1 MHEPPPGT
9 VLAFDNPWH
18 IAALIGLAVILRLWC
33 AHSRLFALS
42 AALQNS
48 RGAVL
53 EFIDSA
59 LIALLL
65 VFCILRPFVVQ
76 AFYIP
81 SGSMEWTLQE
91 NDRILVNKFIYHFRR
106 PQAGDIVVFKASPAA
121 NHFGLDFI
129 KRVVGVSGDKL
140 RVIAHN
146 PFADAHND
154 GLYRNGR
161 LLDEPYIKER
171 PTYNWPEDIT
181 APPIEVPDKHIVV
194 FGDNRND
201 SNDSHRW
208 RTMSARRTEEARPFV
223 PEEDVLGKAMVIFW
237 PLSRIRV
244 VR

>member
-1 MHEPPPGT
+1 MHEPPPGA

-18 IAALIGLAVILRLWC
+18 ITALIALAVVLRLWC
-33 AHSRLFALS
+33 AHSRLFVLS
-42 AALQNS
+42 VSLRNA

-91 NDRILVNKFIYHFRR
+91 NDRILVNKFVYHFRE
-106 PQAGDIVVFKASPAA
+106 PEPGDIVVFKAPPAA

-129 KRVVGVSGDKL
+129 KRVVGVSGDEL
-140 RVIAHN
+140 RVVAYD
-146 PFADAHND
+146 PFAGTHND
-154 GLYRNGR
+154 GLYRNGQ
-161 LLDEPYIKER
+161 LVDEPYIKER
-171 PTYNWPEDIT
+171 PMYNWPEDT
-181 APPIEVPDKHIVV
+181 SASPVEVPQNHIVV

-208 RTMSARRTEEARPFV
+208 HTMTPLRTQEARPFV
-223 PEEDVLGKAMVIFW
+223 PQEDVLGKAMVIFW
-237 PLSRIRV
+237 PLNRIRV
-244 VR
+244 VH